1 MNKTFC
7 VIVLGLLTNSL
18 FAGDI
23 GKAFGKLRDYGKETT
38 QKVKSWGEHM
48 ESRNQEDI
56 DQIEKEFNRI
66 WGNIE
71 DTVNKAWDDIED
83 EGKRVT
89 DTLETDWKNYKA
101 RRKSEPAAPKVADLS
116 AEDKKVA
123 GGRVYTKMNIEMFS
137 QTAKAGS
144 FEGLVK
150 TFETALHQESLNSS
164 DSKLVQ
170 NAKGETLLHSL
181 VDQAYTLEKEFLRKK
196 QAAQLQGDIVP
207 SLEANVSY
215 QQTLL
220 AISFFAESTQ
230 MGAVQN
236 AAGNLPIDIVLAGT
250 PMSISLARHLVIHD
264 LTNASKNRLKQLFPS
279 K

>member
-1 MNKTFC
+1 MNKTFYA
-7 VIVLGLLTNSL
+7 IVLGLLTNSL

-23 GKAFGKLRDYGKETT
+23 GKAFGKLRDYGKDAT
-38 QKVKSWGEHM
+38 QKAKAWGDHI

-56 DQIEKEFNRI
+56 DQIEKEFDRI

-71 DTVNKAWDDIED
+71 KTVNQAWDDIEG

-101 RRKSEPAAPKVADLS
+101 RRKSEPAAPAVAELS
-116 AEDKKVA
+116 AEDKIVA
-123 GGRVYTKMNIEMFS
+123 GSRVYTKLNIEAFT

-150 TFETALHQESLNSS
+150 TFETALHQESLNTKDASYV
-164 DSKLVQ
+164 K
-170 NAKGETLLHSL
+170 NAKGETVLHSL
-181 VDQAYTLEKEFLRKK
+181 VEQAYSLEKDFLRKK
-196 QAAQLQGDIVP
+196 QAAQLQGDVAP
-207 SLEANVSY
+207 SLEASVSY
-215 QQTLL
+215 QQTIL

-230 MGAVQN
+230 MGAVKS

-250 PMSISLARHLVIHD
+250 PMSIGLARHLVIHD
-264 LTNASKNRLKQLFPS
+264 LSNASKNRMKQLFPS